1 MKLFGTDG
9 IRGLANQFPMTVDI
23 VMRTAMA
30 ATEVL
35 GRHPKLVVIGKDT
48 RLSGYSFEPALV
60 AGFTARGIDVV
71 LLGVLPTPA
80 VAALTASLRADMGV
94 MISAS
99 HNPFFDNGIKIF
111 NAEGFKLSDAEEA
124 QIEALVARIG
134 EEGIAKHSVPAAE
147 MGRVRRLDGADGG
160 GGRYIERVKS
170 SFPSDLDL
178 TGLRIVLD
186 CAHGAAYRVA
196 PRVLEE
202 LDAQVT
208 LMGAD
213 PDGVNINQNV
223 GATATDGLRALLLE
237 KGAQIGIAL
246 DGDADRVILI
256 DEHGRRVDGDQIL
269 AAMAQSL
276 QARGALRGGQV
287 VATEMSNLG
296 LTRYLEGLGL
306 GLIRTPVG
314 DRQVMQA
321 MQQQGCNLG
330 GEQSGHM
337 ILSDFASTGD
347 GLVTA
352 LQILAEMVKQGR
364 SASEVTQRFTPFP
377 QRLTN
382 LRFTADNPLNNLR
395 VQAAIKTAKEALAG
409 QGRVFVRK
417 SGTEPLIRIMV
428 EAEEAALVEQWTA
441 QLVDAVEAAL

>member
-382 LRFTADNPLNNLR
+382 LRFTADNPLNNPR

-441 QLVDAVEAAL
+441 QLVNAVEAAL

>member
-202 LDAQVT
+202 LDAQVI

-213 PDGVNINQNV
+213 PDGININQNV

>member
-202 LDAQVT
+202 LDAQVI

-441 QLVDAVEAAL
+441 QLVNAVEAAL

>member
-99 HNPFFDNGIKIF
+99 HNPFFDNGVKIF
-111 NAEGFKLSDAEEA
+111 NAEGFKLLDAEEA

-382 LRFTADNPLNNLR
+382 LRFTAENPLNNPR

-441 QLVDAVEAAL
+441 QLVNAVEAAL

>member
-35 GRHPKLVVIGKDT
+35 GRYPKLVVIGKDT

-269 AAMAQSL
+269 AAMAQGL

-382 LRFTADNPLNNLR
+382 LRFTADNPLNDPR
-395 VQAAIKTAKEALAG
+395 VQATIKTAKEALAG

>member
-111 NAEGFKLSDAEEA
+111 NAEGFKLSDAKEA

-196 PRVLEE
+196 PRVLKE
-202 LDAQVT
+202 LDAQVI

-382 LRFTADNPLNNLR
+382 LRFTADNPLNNPR